1 MSRRSGV
8 NDFLNSAGHQTMHG
22 IYAVPELDPFF
33 SRKAGSAAQLS
44 FMRLYHRTPR
54 KIRLTTAE
62 QLLTI
67 VANATRREPAEA

>member
-1 MSRRSGV
+1 MSRRSGL

-44 FMRLYHRTPR
+44 FMRCIIEPR
-54 KIRLTTAE
+54 GKSD
-62 QLLTI
+62 
-67 VANATRREPAEA
+67 